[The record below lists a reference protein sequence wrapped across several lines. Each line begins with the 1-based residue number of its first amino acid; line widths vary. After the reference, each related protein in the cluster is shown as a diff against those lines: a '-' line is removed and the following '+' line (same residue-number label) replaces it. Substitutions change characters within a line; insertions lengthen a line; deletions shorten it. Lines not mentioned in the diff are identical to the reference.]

1 MKDMN
6 LHIKK
11 TSWDENSEPLSS
23 VRRKVFIEE
32 QQVPEALE
40 WDEFDPVSIHILVTD
55 DNDTPVATGRIKT
68 DGHIG
73 RMAVLKEHRNQG
85 VGTAILQQLINYAI
99 QQDLKKVYLH
109 AQVSALTFYEKQG
122 FKVYSDEFM
131 DAGIPHKSMQLDLQ
145 ALENSGI

>member
-55 DNDTPVATGRIKT
+55 DNDTPVATGRMKT